1 MARCTVPLILLMSS
15 LEVPDCH
22 CTHSLLL
29 DLLFFEVLQYITSTL
44 KKGISTRYL
53 PVESIG
59 WGGGDSDS
67 DLERTWDRHG
77 ATMNGHGATMVLWF

>member
-1 MARCTVPLILLMSS
+1 MARCTVPLILLMTS

-29 DLLFFEVLQYITSTL
+29 DLLFFEVLQYITCTL

-59 WGGGDSDS
+59 WGTTVMLAWS
-67 DLERTWDRHG
+67 
-77 ATMNGHGATMVLWF
+77 GHGTDMGRQ

>member
-1 MARCTVPLILLMSS
+1 MSS

-59 WGGGDSDS
+59 WGGDSDS
-67 DLERTWDRHG
+67 DLERTWGRHG
-77 ATMNGHGATMVLWF
+77 AAMNPGLGRHGTDMGRQ

>member
-44 KKGISTRYL
+44 KGISTRYL

-59 WGGGDSDS
+59 WGGATVI
-67 DLERTWDRHG
+67 LTW
-77 ATMNGHGATMVLWF
+77 NGHGADMGRQ